1 MAWWLRAQDLG
12 PVTLVGCGFGG
23 WVAAELS
30 TMSPELLAGLV
41 LVAPAGLLPKDGRIL
56 DQILVSHS
64 EYVRAAFEDQ
74 KAYEAVY
81 GTDLTDELLLA
92 WDMNREMTTRVAW
105 KPYMYNRR
113 LPPLLA
119 HVHVPTLVVA
129 AESDRIM
136 PRSCARAVRRTHAAG
151 APRDRR
157 RTAVT
162 PWTWSSR
169 RYWPGSWPGTC
180 PACRSGDERETCSS
194 VTSPSSR

>member
-1 MAWWLRAQDLG
+1 
-12 PVTLVGCGFGG
+12 
-23 WVAAELS
+23 
-30 TMSPELLAGLV
+30 MSPELLAGLV

-129 AESDRIM
+129 AESDRIT
-136 PRSCARAVRRTHAAG
+136 PRSCAEQYVALMPQARLEVVPHCGHAVDMEQPSALARLVAG
-151 APRDRR
+151 HL
-157 RTAVT
+157 
-162 PWTWSSR
+162 
-169 RYWPGSWPGTC
+169 PGVP
-180 PACRSGDERETCSS
+180 
-194 VTSPSSR
+194 